1 MTNVSRRITLKKNY
15 ILALFAGLLF
25 LSFVFVNIGSGLL
38 LGRQKLDLTGD
49 GRYTLSE
56 ASRRIVSEINSPLY
70 IRFYLSSAVSRE
82 YPALYQYSQAVLR
95 RLETYRDQNPEM
107 IRIEIKDPEPYG
119 KIAEEAQKQGLKSF
133 LSADGRSELY
143 FGAVLGNDNGDSRII
158 EQFSPGRAGYLENDI
173 SRAIAVLNNPLRP
186 KIGITSD
193 SLPVSEKHYG
203 GRRHEWAFLRLLRSE
218 YDVVGI
224 SPQTAEIPYDV
235 ETLILINPHRLS
247 PLFAY
252 ALDQYLLRGG
262 RIILFADVYSET
274 EAEIYGTA
282 SENSGQ
288 INSLLKNWGVSVNFA
303 KVIGD
308 RSLGENLVSGSE
320 SGEKLSNL
328 PTWLNLN
335 GSAINTRL
343 PFTENIVSVR
353 LRSAGSIDLHQ
364 VENVKASP
372 LFATTEKG
380 GRIDAETVRLHNRQT
395 VSEQFAEEGKRFLAA
410 VLLEGKADSASLRN
424 PLDGTGFEKEM
435 LPFLPTSIK
444 DGKLLVVADSDM
456 LADSL
461 WVNGQAG
468 GNEGVYDLV
477 PYAQNGEF
485 ILRAVDYMTGAE
497 TNAALGSK
505 SLNPE
510 RKSISAEIY
519 QQKLQPYLAEYE
531 QNKRLLGEKEKFA
544 EIWNEAVQNDDAG
557 VNMAVIRKQ
566 EQNRKEIRELQK
578 KLKQTEYLVRKE
590 TTAWINTIIWLN
602 MALIPGCV
610 LFIVWLFRF
619 FAVRR
624 QRRMVREVI
633 NEYKI
638 S

>member
-1 MTNVSRRITLKKNY
+1 M
-15 ILALFAGLLF
+15 
-25 LSFVFVNIGSGLL
+25 
-38 LGRQKLDLTGD
+38 
-49 GRYTLSE
+49 
-56 ASRRIVSEINSPLY
+56 
-70 IRFYLSSAVSRE
+70 
-82 YPALYQYSQAVLR
+82 
-95 RLETYRDQNPEM
+95 
-107 IRIEIKDPEPYG
+107 
-119 KIAEEAQKQGLKSF
+119 
-133 LSADGRSELY
+133 
-143 FGAVLGNDNGDSRII
+143 DSI
-158 EQFSPGRAGYLENDI
+158 
-173 SRAIAVLNNPLRP
+173 
-186 KIGITSD
+186 
-193 SLPVSEKHYG
+193 
-203 GRRHEWAFLRLLRSE
+203 
-218 YDVVGI
+218 
-224 SPQTAEIPYDV
+224 
-235 ETLILINPHRLS
+235 
-247 PLFAY
+247 
-252 ALDQYLLRGG
+252 
-262 RIILFADVYSET
+262 
-274 EAEIYGTA
+274 
-282 SENSGQ
+282 
-288 INSLLKNWGVSVNFA
+288 
-303 KVIGD
+303 
-308 RSLGENLVSGSE
+308 
-320 SGEKLSNL
+320 
-328 PTWLNLN
+328 
-335 GSAINTRL
+335 
-343 PFTENIVSVR
+343 
-353 LRSAGSIDLHQ
+353 
-364 VENVKASP
+364 
-372 LFATTEKG
+372 
-380 GRIDAETVRLHNRQT
+380 
-395 VSEQFAEEGKRFLAA
+395 
-410 VLLEGKADSASLRN
+410 SLRN

-444 DGKLLVVADSDM
+444 DGKLLVIADSDM

-602 MALIPGCV
+602 MALIPGCF